1 MTAKKPTD
9 MPQRGQG
16 ITALQAV
23 HEEQDLFWEEYG
35 QAVDDVE
42 TLYKHFERE
51 ITSNPHAAATLTLAT
66 IMNLEEVITDDD

>member
-1 MTAKKPTD
+1 MTAKPSN

-42 TLYKHFERE
+42 ILYKHFERE
-51 ITSNPHAAATLTLAT
+51 CTSNPQAAATLTLAT
-66 IMNLEEVITDDD
+66 IMNLEEVD